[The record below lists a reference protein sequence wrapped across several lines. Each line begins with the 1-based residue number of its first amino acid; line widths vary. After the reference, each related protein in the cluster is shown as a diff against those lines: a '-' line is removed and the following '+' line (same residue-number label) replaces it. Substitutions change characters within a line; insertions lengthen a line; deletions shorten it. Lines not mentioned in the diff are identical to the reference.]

1 MGSRKPL
8 PLFLVAILVCV
19 VLYNAIAYGLSHEYC
34 ILVDKSIVEVKIV
47 EAYKILY
54 RISKM
59 GVDVGDLVDRLDEA
73 QKLLDKG
80 DVAGAEK
87 IIDEVLENASRLEE
101 EAGMIVFVNNVC
113 KALTVSAIASIP
125 IFTYFFFPRIYL
137 ELWYR
142 LKRKWV
148 VVKK

>member
-1 MGSRKPL
+1 MGSRKTL
-8 PLFLVAILVCV
+8 PLLLVAILVCV
-19 VLYNAIAYGLSHEYC
+19 VLGNAVAHGLSHECC
-34 ILVDKSIVEVKIV
+34 ILVDKSIVEEKIV

-54 RISKM
+54 KLSRM

-80 DVAGAEK
+80 DVVGAEK
-87 IIDEVLENASRLEE
+87 IIDGVLEDASRLEE

-125 IFTYFFFPRIYL
+125 VFTYFFFPRIYL

-142 LKRKWV
+142 LKKKWV